1 MSIETKEAVSDPYH
15 TYYTSGL
22 YQDRYPTANP
32 FVLKTILD
40 AYKADCLP
48 FKANI
53 LDYGCGDGRYML
65 PLFHTT
71 KANLIGY
78 DVCQIAVSALQ
89 NKLRNGPSTYNRISL
104 FAKEELLYE
113 CLDSRDG
120 MDMIL
125 MLFGVLSHVQTK
137 EQRQNLL
144 KKLRSQLRART
155 GVLILS
161 VPNRIRRF
169 PWLQLRQT
177 LSKFNEHDDG
187 DITYIRRKG
196 DQPISL
202 FYHLYTQKEI
212 TQELSTAGYVV
223 ESVAAESILPE
234 AWILKRQW
242 ISRLDRL
249 LCRLLP
255 ASFGYGLL
263 IKAHVRDPY
272 DPN

>member
-15 TYYTSGL
+15 AYYTSGL

-32 FVLKTILD
+32 LVLRTILD
-40 AYKADCLP
+40 TYEPNDLP
-48 FKANI
+48 YKANI

-78 DVCQIAVSALQ
+78 DVCQSAVSALQ
-89 NKLRNGPSTYNRISL
+89 TKLRNGPSTYNRISL
-104 FAKEELLYE
+104 FANEELLHDD
-113 CLDSRDG
+113 LNGRDG

-137 EQRQNLL
+137 EQRHGLL
-144 KKLRSQLRART
+144 KKLRCQLRAHT

-161 VPNRIRRF
+161 VPNRLRRF
-169 PWLQLRQT
+169 PLLQLRQA
-177 LSKFNEHDDG
+177 LSDFNEHDDG
-187 DITYIRRKG
+187 DITDIRRKG
-196 DQPISL
+196 NQPISL
-202 FYHLYTQKEI
+202 FYHLYTEQEI
-212 TQELSTAGYVV
+212 TQDLNAAGYVV
-223 ESVAAESILPE
+223 ESVSAESILPE
-234 AWILKRQW
+234 AWILKKQW
-242 ISRLDRL
+242 IYRLDQL

-263 IKAHVRDPY
+263 IKAHVRIPY
-272 DPN
+272 DPS